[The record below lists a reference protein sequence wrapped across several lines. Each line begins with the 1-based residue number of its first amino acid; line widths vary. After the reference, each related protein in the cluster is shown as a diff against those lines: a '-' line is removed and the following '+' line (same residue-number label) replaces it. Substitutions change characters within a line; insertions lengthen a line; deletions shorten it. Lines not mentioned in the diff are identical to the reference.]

1 MSHDFVAKELNHLF
15 DDLVKNGADCQQNV
29 KPRSDYDKIVTEV
42 AEEFSGGSAKTKS
55 RNKEIAEIK
64 VKIGKLKRSLK
75 KNRNIRNHRLQ
86 SANKKRADKRASL
99 NTQIKELE
107 QTLKYIDMEK
117 S

>member
-1 MSHDFVAKELNHLF
+1 MTHDFVGKEINLLF
-15 DDLVKNGADCQQNV
+15 DDLVKKEDGCQQNI

-99 NTQIKELE
+99 NTQIKVLE
-107 QTLKYIDMEK
+107 QTLKDLDMEK

>member
-1 MSHDFVAKELNHLF
+1 MTHDFVGKEINLLF
-15 DDLVKNGADCQQNV
+15 DDLVKKEDGCQQNI

-86 SANKKRADKRASL
+86 SANRKRADKRASL
-99 NTQIKELE
+99 NTQIKVLE
-107 QTLKYIDMEK
+107 QTLKDLDMEK

>member
-1 MSHDFVAKELNHLF
+1 MTHDFVGKEINLLF
-15 DDLVKNGADCQQNV
+15 DDLVKKEADCQQNI

-42 AEEFSGGSAKTKS
+42 AEEFSGGSAKT
-55 RNKEIAEIK
+55 IAEIK

-99 NTQIKELE
+99 NTQIKVLE
-107 QTLKYIDMEK
+107 QTLKDLAMEK

>member
-1 MSHDFVAKELNHLF
+1 MTHDFVGKEINLLF
-15 DDLVKNGADCQQNV
+15 DDLVKKEADCQQNI

-99 NTQIKELE
+99 NTQIKVLE
-107 QTLKYIDMEK
+107 QTLKELDMET